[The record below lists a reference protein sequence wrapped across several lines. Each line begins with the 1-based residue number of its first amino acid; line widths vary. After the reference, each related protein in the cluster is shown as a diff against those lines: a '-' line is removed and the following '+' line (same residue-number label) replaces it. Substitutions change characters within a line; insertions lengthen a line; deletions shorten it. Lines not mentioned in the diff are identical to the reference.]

1 MPTTKSTMKI
11 TVAIPSYNKEKYI
24 ARCIDSALVEKDALS
39 KIILVDNKSTDK
51 TLEISKRYEQDI
63 TCHQNERNLGMAKN
77 WDRCIDLCD
86 TEWLM
91 ILHADDELLPGAI
104 QYYIDFVKKYPSVGI
119 IHANSYSIIEGDIST
134 KSFTEKKQKP
144 FWKAGLEAME
154 CHYGVCSAVMVR
166 KDVYIQL
173 GYFIESLSSDA
184 EMWSRIAS
192 KYDVGF
198 IEEPTVI
205 YHVSKSST
213 GYESLT
219 KRKIKDIKKDWDLLN
234 KSIANNYPTINS
246 RNIYL
251 KKYHE
256 DAPGRFYALTKA
268 NIKAHNY
275 RNALEAVV
283 FSFSSNTNPVL
294 LLRLIY
300 TDIKRLAL
308 WLYSKQDKIK

>member
-1 MPTTKSTMKI
+1 MKI

-24 ARCIDSALVEKDALS
+24 SRCIESALIEKDYIE
-39 KIILVDNKSTDK
+39 KIILVDNHSTDT
-51 TLEISKRYEQDI
+51 TLDISKKYEPEI
-63 TCHQNERNLGMAKN
+63 TCYQNKSNLGMAKN

-104 QYYIDFVKKYPSVGI
+104 QHYVNFIKKYPSVGI
-119 IHANSYSIIEGDIST
+119 IHANSYSITEGDLST
-134 KSFTEKKQKP
+134 KSFTKKRQKP
-144 FWKAGLEAME
+144 FWEAGLEAME

-166 KDVYIQL
+166 KDVYDTL

-184 EMWSRIAS
+184 EMWSRISS

-219 KRKIKDIKKDWDLLN
+219 KRKIKDIKKDLDFLN
-234 KSIANNYPTINS
+234 ESIASNYPTINS

-251 KKYHE
+251 KKYCE
-256 DAPGRFYALTKA
+256 NAPGRFYALTKA

-275 RNALEAVV
+275 RNALEAII
-283 FSFSSNTNPVL
+283 FSVCSNTNPTP

-300 TDIKRLAL
+300 TDLKRLTL
-308 WLYSKQDKIK
+308 RLYSKQDKIK

>member
-1 MPTTKSTMKI
+1 MKI

-205 YHVSKSST
+205 YHVSKTST
-213 GYESLT
+213 GFDSHVN
-219 KRKIKDIKKDWDLLN
+219 RKISAIKKDWDFLN
-234 KSIANNYPTINS
+234 MMIANNYPTKES
-246 RNIYL
+246 RDMYL
-251 KKYHE
+251 KKYHAN
-256 DAPGRFYALTKA
+256 APGSYYAIAKA
-268 NIKAHNY
+268 NIKVRHYYKAFQ
-275 RNALEAVV
+275 AI
-283 FSFSSNTNPVL
+283 VL
-294 LLRLIY
+294 VIFVYNGLFPLLKLIRGDLKKVRLYIG
-300 TDIKRLAL
+300 A
-308 WLYSKQDKIK
+308 